1 VSYDLYLWAHADGDV
16 DDVLDALADGDPTPV
31 RRDPR
36 VSAFVTALVQ
46 RWPDLADVLETGPDG
61 VGSPA
66 FALLTLP
73 FAWTDRADG
82 ITELA
87 AAHGLQGWDP
97 QTDQP
102 LGGGRDRGRSGRMR
116 PGVDGGWTVDDLL
129 DLGLSRRRLTAAWAL
144 AALPTP
150 ATFGE
155 ATAAFILAQA
165 MADGN
170 QPTVTEARDVV
181 SEVATLCAQGIPRHP
196 AMIHVG
202 YSSIDIGVARAV
214 AQGS

>member
-1 VSYDLYLWAHADGDV
+1 
-16 DDVLDALADGDPTPV
+16 
-31 RRDPR
+31 
-36 VSAFVTALVQ
+36 
-46 RWPDLADVLETGPDG
+46 
-61 VGSPA
+61 
-66 FALLTLP
+66 
-73 FAWTDRADG
+73 
-82 ITELA
+82 
-87 AAHGLQGWDP
+87 
-97 QTDQP
+97 
-102 LGGGRDRGRSGRMR
+102 MR

-129 DLGLSRRRLTAAWAL
+129 DLGLSRRRLSAAWAL

-170 QPTVTEARDVV
+170 RPTSTEARNVV

-196 AMIHVG
+196 AMIRVG

-214 AQGS
+214 AQGSY